1 MSDAERATLTRDVM
15 LVIVTWKNFGMLQH
29 EHKLSRVRKVSVGV
43 QMFEGLV
50 RQIGSYDRLELYNLI
65 RQHTRS
71 FAQNPTTLRAKTQSS
86 RQVGDYVSDG
96 ALKVTERV
104 LIKFWVDK
112 QNYFKCMKNDKTT
125 M

>member
-50 RQIGSYDRLELYNLI
+50 RQVGSYDRLELY
-65 RQHTRS
+65 
-71 FAQNPTTLRAKTQSS
+71 
-86 RQVGDYVSDG
+86 
-96 ALKVTERV
+96 
-104 LIKFWVDK
+104 
-112 QNYFKCMKNDKTT
+112 
-125 M
+125 